1 MDRLEA
7 MSLLVTAVEEGS
19 LSAAGRK
26 LGVPLPTISRKVSE
40 LEAHL
45 KTQLLVRSTRK
56 LGLTEAGASYIAAC
70 KRILEWVDEAEEQAT
85 GEYSAPRGGLAITAP
100 VAFGRLH
107 VLPIVNDFLLRFPEI
122 NVRMTLSDKNIDLI
136 EDHIDMAVRIG
147 ELPDSTMVATR
158 VGAIRRVVCGSP
170 AYFKAHGTPQ
180 KPDDLN
186 AHMCVAFAIASPA
199 SSWTFAKKG
208 KGSAKP
214 VRPICRL
221 AVNTAE
227 AAVDA
232 AVAGIGLTRV
242 LSYQAEQAIRQGKL
256 KIVLQDFEPAPIP
269 VHLMHAGQ
277 NILPLKMR
285 HFLEFAAPRIRKA
298 LNAENERC
306 QKNAKT

>member
-7 MSLLVTAVEEGS
+7 MSLLVTVAEEGS
-19 LSAAGRK
+19 LSAAGRR
-26 LGVPLPTISRKVSE
+26 LGIPLPTVSRKVSE

-56 LGLTEAGASYIAAC
+56 LGLTKAGTAYIAAS
-70 KRILEWVDEAEEQAT
+70 KRILEWVNEAEELAA
-85 GEYSAPRGGLAITAP
+85 GEYSAPRGDLAITAP

-136 EDHIDMAVRIG
+136 DDHIDMAVRIG

-180 KPDDLN
+180 KPADLN
-186 AHMCVAFAIASPA
+186 DHMCVAFAIASPA
-199 SSWTFAKKG
+199 SSWTFTRT
-208 KGSAKP
+208 AKP
-214 VRPICRL
+214 VRPIVRL
-221 AVNTAE
+221 SVNTAE

-232 AVAGIGLTRV
+232 AASGIGLTRV

-256 KIVLQDFEPAPIP
+256 KIVLQEFEPAPIP

-306 QKNAKT
+306 RKNAKT

>member
-26 LGVPLPTISRKVSE
+26 LGVPLPTVSRKISE
-40 LEAHL
+40 LETHL

-56 LGLTEAGASYIAAC
+56 LGLTEAGLAYIAAC
-70 KRILEWVDEAEEQAT
+70 KRILEWVEEAEEQAA
-85 GEYSAPRGGLAITAP
+85 GEYSAPRGGLAVTAP

-107 VLPIVNDFLLRFPEI
+107 VLPVVNDFLLRFPEI
-122 NVRMTLSDKNIDLI
+122 NVRMTLSDRNVDLI

-158 VGAIRRVVCGSP
+158 VGAIRRIICGSP
-170 AYFKAHGTPQ
+170 AYFKAHGTPR

-186 AHMCVAFAIASPA
+186 AHMGVAFAIASPA
-199 SSWTFAKKG
+199 SSWSFAKNG
-208 KGSAKP
+208 KGPTKP
-214 VRPICRL
+214 VRPVCRL

-232 AVAGIGLTRV
+232 AIAGIGLTRV
-242 LSYQAEQAIRQGKL
+242 LSYQAEHAIRQGKL
-256 KIVLQDFEPAPIP
+256 KIVLQDYEPAPIP

-298 LNAENERC
+298 LGSKPTKRTA
-306 QKNAKT
+306 

>member
-7 MSLLVTAVEEGS
+7 MSLLVTVAEEGS
-19 LSAAGRK
+19 LSAAGRR
-26 LGVPLPTISRKVSE
+26 LGIPLPTVSRKVSE

-56 LGLTEAGASYIAAC
+56 LGLTKAGTAYIAAS
-70 KRILEWVDEAEEQAT
+70 KRILERVNEAEELAA
-85 GEYSAPRGGLAITAP
+85 GEYSAPRGDLAITAP

-136 EDHIDMAVRIG
+136 DDHIDMAVRIG
-147 ELPDSTMVATR
+147 KLPDSTMVATR
-158 VGAIRRVVCGSP
+158 VGSIRRVVCGSP
-170 AYFKAHGTPQ
+170 AYYKAHGIPQ
-180 KPDDLN
+180 KPADLN
-186 AHMCVAFAIASPA
+186 AHMGVTFAIASPA
-199 SSWTFAKKG
+199 SSWSFTGKG
-208 KGSAKP
+208 KGAAKP
-214 VRPICRL
+214 ARPITRL
-221 AVNTAE
+221 SVNTAE

-256 KIVLQDFEPAPIP
+256 KIVLQDYEPPPIP
-269 VHLMHAGQ
+269 VHLMHANQ

-285 HFLEFAAPRIRKA
+285 HFLEFAAPRIKKL
-298 LNAENERC
+298 LNVETATR
-306 QKNAKT
+306 AGRL

>member
-7 MSLLVTAVEEGS
+7 MSLLVTVVEEGS

-26 LGVPLPTISRKVSE
+26 LGVPLPTVSRKISE
-40 LEAHL
+40 LETHL
-45 KTQLLVRSTRK
+45 KTQLLIRSTRK
-56 LGLTEAGASYIAAC
+56 LGLTEAGADYISAC
-70 KRILEWVDEAEEQAT
+70 KRILEWVDEAEEQAA
-85 GEYSAPRGGLAITAP
+85 GEYSAPRGGLAVTAP
-100 VAFGRLH
+100 VAFGRLY
-107 VLPIVNDFLLRFPEI
+107 VLPIVNEFLLRFPEI
-122 NVRMTLSDKNIDLI
+122 NVRMTLSDRNVDLI

-158 VGAIRRVVCGSP
+158 VGAIRRIVCGSP
-170 AYFKAHGTPQ
+170 AYFKAHGMPR

-186 AHMCVAFAIASPA
+186 AHMGVAFAIASLG
-199 SSWTFAKKG
+199 SSWTFAKNGKG
-208 KGSAKP
+208 KAKP
-214 VRPICRL
+214 VRPDCRL

-242 LSYQAEQAIRQGKL
+242 LSYQAEQAIRQGRL
-256 KIVLQDFEPAPIP
+256 KIVLQDYEPAPIP

-285 HFLEFAAPRIRKA
+285 HFLQFAAPRIRKA
-298 LNAENERC
+298 LGSKPTER
-306 QKNAKT
+306 AP

>member
-26 LGVPLPTISRKVSE
+26 LGVPLPTVSRKVSE

-56 LGLTEAGASYIAAC
+56 LGLTEAGSAYIAAC
-70 KRILEWVDEAEEQAT
+70 KRILEWVEEAEEQAA

-107 VLPIVNDFLLRFPEI
+107 VLPVVNGFLLRFPEI
-122 NVRMTLSDKNIDLI
+122 NVRMTLSDRNIDLI
-136 EDHIDMAVRIG
+136 DDHIDMAVRIG

-180 KPDDLN
+180 TPDDLN

-199 SSWTFAKKG
+199 SSWTFSKNG
-208 KGSAKP
+208 KGPAKP
-214 VRPICRL
+214 VRPACRL

-256 KIVLQDFEPAPIP
+256 KIVLQDYEPAPIP

-298 LNAENERC
+298 LGSESTKR
-306 QKNAKT
+306 TP